1 MRYVIVGNG
10 PAGISAIEGIREY
23 DSQGEIILIASEGK
37 LPYNRILVPE
47 YMVGEAEECELYIRE
62 EKFYQENAVEVIAGE
77 RAVAINVGEQSLTLE
92 NKAGGKRECKY
103 DRLLLAMGS
112 QNIMPSWVDCNI
124 QGVYSLWNK
133 ADSLNIAEYLKHPG
147 IKRAVIIGAG
157 LVGLQAAR
165 ALKVYGLEVTLLE
178 KSSRLMPVQLDATA
192 SALLCQ
198 AAGNLGITVC
208 LETEVI
214 ALKETE
220 QKIKAV
226 ETREATIAAD
236 LVLIAVGVKPNI
248 EWVNPLIA
256 RKQGILVN
264 EDLQTNIPGIYAAGD
279 IAQAYDALS
288 GGPAVRAI
296 WLNAV
301 RQGKIAGRNMAGARE
316 KYSGIASMNSIE
328 LFGVSLAALGQTVI
342 RPEEQEGVYREQILS
357 YPSSGSYH
365 KLVFT
370 GQNLV
375 GLLFVGDI
383 RQAGVL
389 YHKLGGPLTEGYLG
403 KYSSLPGEELLS

>member
-47 YMVGEAEECELYIRE
+47 YMVGEAEESDLYIRE

-112 QNIMPSWVDCNI
+112 QNIMPSWVDNNI

-133 ADSLNIAEYLKHPG
+133 ADSLNIAEYLQHPG

-165 ALKVYGLEVTLLE
+165 ALKAYGLEVTLLE
-178 KSSRLMPVQLDATA
+178 KSSRLMPVQLDAAA

-198 AAGNLGITVC
+198 AAGNLGITIY

-214 ALKETE
+214 ALQATE

-226 ETREATIAAD
+226 ETKEATIAAD

-365 KLVFT
+365 KLVFS

-403 KYSSLPGEELLS
+403 KYSSLPGEELL